1 MEANKIT
8 FQAKPFTVEDF
19 DQYIKLPEN
28 ANKVFE
34 LVGGE
39 ITEVTSHTISSQ
51 IAIEIA
57 FYIKLH
63 LFQNNLSG
71 AVMGADGGY
80 IVSGERYCPDV
91 SYSAKKLEPVTYNP
105 FPPDLAVEVI
115 SPSDSIKNISTKIS
129 NYLAAGTVVWA
140 VYPDS
145 KEVVVHISGH
155 PARIYAENDTLEG
168 GAVLPGFSLLVKH
181 IFQLLKEENKNELP
195 PQNPH

>member
-1 MEANKIT
+1 MEVNKIR
-8 FQAKPFTVEDF
+8 FQTQSFTVEDF
-19 DQYIKLPEN
+19 DKFIELPEN
-28 ANKVFE
+28 ADKVFE
-34 LVGGE
+34 LIGRE
-39 ITEVTSHTISSQ
+39 ITEVTSNTVSSQ

-80 IVSGERYCPDV
+80 MVSGERYCPDV

-115 SPSDSIKNISTKIS
+115 SSSDSIKSISTKIS

-140 VYPDS
+140 VYPD
-145 KEVVVHISGH
+145 EAVVMIHAPGQPVQTLT
-155 PARIYAENDTLEG
+155 EKDTLEG
-168 GAVLPGFSLLVKH
+168 GSILPGFSVALPL
-181 IFQLLKEENKNELP
+181 IFKVTAESPKEEAQDK
-195 PQNPH
+195 